1 MGTYTTNYN
10 LFMPSI
16 GEQGWG
22 ELVNGNFTTI
32 DTTMSGLNARV
43 GTLETEADAVE
54 TTVTAIEQ
62 VVSNGNVNSSNIN
75 NSGSITTDSVTGKTA
90 NFESYNI
97 SSQYDSGIIGAIYVP
112 DHEIFNV
119 TSNTTQSF
127 TWKKSKLHVGIIR
140 FVISAYRYDEYTS
153 ITLYVNN
160 KSVGTASSS
169 TNYTGA
175 SKTIDLTL
183 NDGDIV
189 KIVASGSTHQSSGG
203 LRVVI
208 KGFYI

>member
-1 MGTYTTNYN
+1 MGTYTANYN
-10 LFMPSI
+10 LFMPTV

-32 DTTMSGLNARV
+32 DDTMKELNTRV
-43 GTLETEADAVE
+43 GTLETETDAVE
-54 TTVTAIEQ
+54 ERVIDIEQ
-62 VVSNGNVNSSNIN
+62 VISNGNVNSSNIN
-75 NSGSITTDSVTGKTA
+75 NSGSITTDSMTGKTA
-90 NFESYNI
+90 NFESYNV
-97 SSQYDSGIIGAIYVP
+97 SSQYDSGVIGAIYIP

-127 TWKKSKLHVGIIR
+127 TWNKSNLHVGIIR
-140 FVISAYRYDEYTS
+140 FVISAHRHDEATS

-160 KSVGTASSS
+160 KSVGTARSS
-169 TNYTGA
+169 TNYTVA
-175 SKTIDLTL
+175 SKIIDLTL

>member
-62 VVSNGNVNSSNIN
+62 VVSNGILP
-75 NSGSITTDSVTGKTA
+75 I
-90 NFESYNI
+90 
-97 SSQYDSGIIGAIYVP
+97 
-112 DHEIFNV
+112 
-119 TSNTTQSF
+119 
-127 TWKKSKLHVGIIR
+127 L
-140 FVISAYRYDEYTS
+140 
-153 ITLYVNN
+153 
-160 KSVGTASSS
+160 
-169 TNYTGA
+169 
-175 SKTIDLTL
+175 TIVEVLL
-183 NDGDIV
+183 PIV
-189 KIVASGSTHQSSGG
+189 
-203 LRVVI
+203 
-208 KGFYI
+208 